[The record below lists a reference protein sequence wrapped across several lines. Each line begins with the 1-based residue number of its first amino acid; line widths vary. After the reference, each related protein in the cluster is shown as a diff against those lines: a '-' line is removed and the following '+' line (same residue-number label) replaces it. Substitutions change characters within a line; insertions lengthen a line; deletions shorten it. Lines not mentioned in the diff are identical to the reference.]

1 MIVIYES
8 FEKKIDEEKEQA
20 NGKKRQV
27 DQMNMNKMR
36 TNEKLSFFFLQF
48 RKNEHKNLYKFVQ

>member
-1 MIVIYES
+1 MKVLKK
-8 FEKKIDEEKEQA
+8 KKINEEKEQA

-36 TNEKLSFFFLQF
+36 TNEKLSLFFSSIS
-48 RKNEHKNLYKFVQ
+48 